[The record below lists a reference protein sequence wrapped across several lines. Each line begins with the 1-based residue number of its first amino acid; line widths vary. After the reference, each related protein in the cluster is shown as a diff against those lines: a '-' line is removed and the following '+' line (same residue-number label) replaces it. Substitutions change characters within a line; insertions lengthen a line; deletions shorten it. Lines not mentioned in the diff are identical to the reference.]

1 MKEYPVSAGGAVRS
15 DGGRDRVRVA
25 AAVSGADAGGAGDD
39 ESGQGEECGEGCGG
53 RADQK

>member
-1 MKEYPVSAGGAVRS
+1 MKEYPVSAS
-15 DGGRDRVRVA
+15 A
-25 AAVSGADAGGAGDD
+25 AAVSGADAGGARDD

>member
-1 MKEYPVSAGGAVRS
+1 MKSILYRHRLHA
-15 DGGRDRVRVA
+15 DRGD

-39 ESGQGEECGEGCGG
+39 ESGQDEECGEGCGG